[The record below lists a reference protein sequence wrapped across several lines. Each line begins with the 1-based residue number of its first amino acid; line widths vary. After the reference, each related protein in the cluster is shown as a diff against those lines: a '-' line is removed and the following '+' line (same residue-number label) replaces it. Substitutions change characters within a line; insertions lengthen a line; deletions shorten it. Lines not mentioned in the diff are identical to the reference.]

1 MRLNEMLDA
10 PARAVCIMLAS
21 CVRENSRSHSLR
33 IDSCMIMGPMER
45 TCSTSTC
52 TKRSEAA
59 CNAEPSWFEMMAEE
73 CTMSS
78 NTVVHHASLSS
89 LLTAPRPARLSSRSI
104 TQRSGRVSRALR
116 SSNRALRRS
125 SSALKSCCWSSAPAG
140 VVASTVSRAVRL
152 LMSCSWVAMM
162 SSSFG
167 GSTGQPPCGTNRR
180 HCSP

>member
-1 MRLNEMLDA
+1 
-10 PARAVCIMLAS
+10 MLAS

-89 LLTAPRPARLSSRSI
+89 LLTASTLTLRSRRSSTSSPRPARLSSRSI